1 MKRMLPP
8 TARRISQR
16 RGALFHYYL
25 AYVTLTSSILLL
37 AGICLHTILQSD
49 QTDRRIALFLNSL
62 RRCEQILREDADEA
76 VVTLVSASNLT
87 IARENNVQI
96 QWTADRGI
104 VTRTETQG
112 GESLSSDRFVFPA
125 GSRIEMQSRDDGAT
139 VVRFIEP
146 SVFVK
151 YSAVGSGGLNRN
163 KPVEEALPATPAA
176 AAPQPVAEVIIR

>member
-1 MKRMLPP
+1 MVR
-8 TARRISQR
+8 A
-16 RGALFHYYL
+16 
-25 AYVTLTSSILLL
+25 
-37 AGICLHTILQSD
+37 
-49 QTDRRIALFLNSL
+49 
-62 RRCEQILREDADEA
+62 
-76 VVTLVSASNLT
+76 
-87 IARENNVQI
+87 
-96 QWTADRGI
+96 
-104 VTRTETQG
+104 
-112 GESLSSDRFVFPA
+112 A